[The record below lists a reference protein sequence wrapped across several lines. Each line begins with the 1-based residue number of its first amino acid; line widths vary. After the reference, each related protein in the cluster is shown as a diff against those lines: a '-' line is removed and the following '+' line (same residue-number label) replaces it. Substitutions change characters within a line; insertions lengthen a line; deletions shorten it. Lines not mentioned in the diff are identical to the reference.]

1 MTLKYQ
7 EIIKILEHFE
17 QSNLKNMSLKEDDF
31 ELMVSKTH
39 SLAGL
44 GTSAQPSGQASVQ
57 PPAQANTP
65 SSAPMVAEAPA
76 STHAPAAEPTVPTD
90 TIDIISPMVGTFY
103 TTPDPKSPPFVSVGD
118 HIDADTTVGIVE
130 VMKVFNAIEAKV
142 AGEVV
147 EILVEHQATVEYGQP
162 LFRVKPL

>member
-1 MTLKYQ
+1 MSIKYQ

-39 SLAGL
+39 SLAGFS
-44 GTSAQPSGQASVQ
+44 TSAQPSVQAPFQ
-57 PPAQANTP
+57 APAQPLPAVAL
-65 SSAPMVAEAPA
+65 APTAP
-76 STHAPAAEPTVPTD
+76 EPTPPEPAVATN

-103 TTPDPKSPPFVSVGD
+103 TTPDPKAPPFVSLGEV
-118 HIDADTTVGIVE
+118 IEADTTVGIVE

-147 EILVEHQATVEYGQP
+147 EILVEHHSTVEYGQP

>member
-44 GTSAQPSGQASVQ
+44 NASAQPSVQAPVQ
-57 PPAQANTP
+57 APAQALP
-65 SSAPMVAEAPA
+65 AAA
-76 STHAPAAEPTVPTD
+76 STPIAPEPKPPEPEVDPN

-103 TTPDPKSPPFVSVGD
+103 TTPDPKSPPFVSLGD
-118 HIDADTTVGIVE
+118 VIEADTTVGIVE